1 MAPNP
6 PNFDVVIVGSAILDV
21 IAHADDA
28 FLADWALVKGSMALV
43 DTERAEAIY
52 AAMGP
57 AVETSG
63 GSAANTAV
71 GVASFGGSAAF
82 IGKVRD
88 DQLGAVFVHDIRA
101 SKVFYDVPPAA
112 AGPPTAR
119 CLILVTPDAQRTMN
133 TNLGIAGELDSTD
146 VDSSLVASGRVTYCE
161 GYLWDVETAKAAI
174 RTAMR
179 TAKEAD
185 RLVAL
190 TLSDPFCVDRHRADF
205 LDLVIGDVDILF
217 ANETEICSLYQVDD
231 FDDALQAVRRH
242 CELAFLTRG
251 ALGSVVVAGGDVHV
265 IDAAPVDEVVD
276 TTGAGDQYAAGA
288 LYAFTHGL
296 DVASAGR
303 LGSLAAAE
311 VISHIGPRPLV
322 PLSDLLGAV

>member
-6 PNFDVVIVGSAILDV
+6 PKFDVVILGSAIVDV
-21 IAHADDA
+21 IAHADDS
-28 FLADWALVKGSMALV
+28 FLTEWALAKGSMALV
-43 DTERAEAIY
+43 DSERAEAIY

-57 AVETSG
+57 GVETSG

-71 GVASFGGSAAF
+71 GVASFGGKAAF

-101 SKVFYDVPPAA
+101 SKVAYDVAPAQ

-133 TNLGIAGELDSTD
+133 TNLGIAGELDASD
-146 VDSSLVASGRVTYCE
+146 VESELVASGAVTYCE
-161 GYLWDVETAKAAI
+161 GYLWDVDTAKTAI
-174 RTAMR
+174 KAAMR
-179 TAKEAD
+179 TAREAG
-185 RLVAL
+185 RRVAF

-205 LDLVIGDVDILF
+205 LDLVIGDVDVLF
-217 ANETEICSLYQVDD
+217 ANETEICSLYELGG
-231 FDDALQAVRRH
+231 FDDALQVVRRQ

-265 IDAAPVDEVVD
+265 IDAAPVDEVID

-288 LYAFTHGL
+288 LYALTHGL

-311 VISHIGPRPLV
+311 VIGHIGPRPAV
-322 PLSDLLGAV
+322 PLRDLLDSA